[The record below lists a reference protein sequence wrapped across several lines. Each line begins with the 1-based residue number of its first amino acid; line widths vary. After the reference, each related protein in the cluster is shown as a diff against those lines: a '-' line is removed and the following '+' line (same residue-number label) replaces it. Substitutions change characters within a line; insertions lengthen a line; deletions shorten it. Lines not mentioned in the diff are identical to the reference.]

1 MKVSNNMMR
10 KLANVIALSLMFFM
24 QSGCAVSEFGDS
36 LASNIPIFNY
46 FTGCNYC
53 TIKIR
58 SSKNTNQGA
67 PFYLVVKATDFP
79 TFLSENYNEI
89 AQLLDSPLK
98 EEPCFEIYCVVPG
111 KDQMFTIERPP
122 EACSLGFY
130 FLFTEP
136 GNNWK
141 QIVEIIDGTPVIR
154 VVLGG
159 NEVVSV
165 G

>member
-1 MKVSNNMMR
+1 MRNNWI
-10 KLANVIALSLMFFM
+10 KNLAKIISLILVIFM
-24 QSGCAVSEFGDS
+24 QGCNTVSQFSDA

-53 TIKIR
+53 TVKIK
-58 SSKNTNQGA
+58 SSKNTNKGA
-67 PFYLVVKATDFP
+67 PFYLVVKTTDFP
-79 TFLSENYNEI
+79 SFLADNYQDI
-89 AQLLDSPLK
+89 AQLLDTPPD
-98 EEPCFEIYCVVPG
+98 EESGFKTYCIVPG

-130 FLFTEP
+130 FLFTKP
-136 GNNWK
+136 GNVWK

-154 VVLGG
+154 IVLEG
-159 NEVVSV
+159 NEVLSI

>member
-1 MKVSNNMMR
+1 MKVSYNMMK
-10 KLANVIALSLMFFM
+10 KLANIISLILMMFM
-24 QSGCAVSEFGDS
+24 QSGCTVAELGDS
-36 LASNIPIFNY
+36 LASNIPIINY

-53 TIKIR
+53 TVKIR

-79 TFLSENYNEI
+79 SFLSENYNEI
-89 AQLLDSPLK
+89 AHLLDTPPK
-98 EEPCFEIYCVVPG
+98 EESCFEIYCIVPG

-130 FLFTEP
+130 FLFTNP
-136 GNNWK
+136 GNIWK

-154 VVLGG
+154 IVLDR
-159 NEVVSV
+159 NEVISV